1 MAATVRR
8 HPSPGSKGGAVGEDK
23 LMRHA
28 LIRALHREARN
39 ANGQPTRKLEA
50 VADKLV
56 DLAISGDM
64 QAIHEIFERVDGRL
78 PQPISA
84 PDGGPVK
91 LVIGWLTG
99 EQSQL
104 EPPNNGTVI
113 DAEPAAPVVAPK
125 PSDSATS

>member
-1 MAATVRR
+1 
-8 HPSPGSKGGAVGEDK
+8 
-23 LMRHA
+23 MRHA
-28 LIRALHREARN
+28 LIRALHREAEK
-39 ANGQPTRKLEA
+39 GFPTRKLEK

-99 EQSQL
+99 EQPQPELS
-104 EPPNNGTVI
+104 NGPVI
-113 DAEPAAPVVAPK
+113 DAEPAAPVIAPK
-125 PSDSATS
+125 PSDSTTS